1 MGESSTHKGAP
12 HDAAL
17 KEWHGAHQAT
27 AVGAVILG
35 DKERPQVYKFYNEGC
50 IVDLAEE
57 GMGRGGGDLC
67 VEIKAWNS
75 LVPAGSSAPGETS
88 FHGDTHGFGNTEE
101 KCIRENLGV
110 SAQQGN
116 TAWDPAT
123 GTGAVAYHE
132 GAYHDAIHVKR
143 NTVDLRLH
151 NLFGGFGPGAAK
163 ALHMLSRRPVD
174 RTDYESRTAAKFK
187 PYWGQR
193 ISAAI
198 VIADAKRCLKRVSRM
213 RSEVRG
219 TPDASP
225 RPYPYPRCA

>member
-1 MGESSTHKGAP
+1 M
-12 HDAAL
+12 
-17 KEWHGAHQAT
+17 
-27 AVGAVILG
+27 
-35 DKERPQVYKFYNEGC
+35 
-50 IVDLAEE
+50 
-57 GMGRGGGDLC
+57 
-67 VEIKAWNS
+67 
-75 LVPAGSSAPGETS
+75 
-88 FHGDTHGFGNTEE
+88 
-101 KCIRENLGV
+101 
-110 SAQQGN
+110 SAQQGS

-174 RTDYESRTAAKFK
+174 RTDYENWAAVKFK

-198 VIADAKRCLKRVSRM
+198 VIADAKWCQKRVSRM

-219 TPDASP
+219 TCRGTPDASP
-225 RPYPYPRCA
+225 RPYPYTPAVPKCAHGAE